1 MTRELEIYFDGAC
14 RGNPGP
20 AAIGVV
26 IYDEGQKIKEVA
38 KEIGEGTNNIAE
50 YSALLHAL
58 NEAKQLNGK
67 RIKFYTDSEL
77 LAKQVTGKYKVKNE
91 KIKLLFEQVA
101 KLSRDFEHIEIK
113 HVPRE
118 KNKEADFLATEILK
132 KKQAKVVAPL
142 FHHSGE
148 ESPSST
154 G

>member
-1 MTRELEIYFDGAC
+1 MELEIYIDGAC

-20 AAIGVV
+20 ASVGVV
-26 IYDEGQKIKEVA
+26 IYSAGQKIKEVA

-50 YSALLHAL
+50 YSALLEAL
-58 NEAKQLNGK
+58 NEAKQLSGK

-77 LAKQVTGKYKVKNE
+77 LAKQVTGQYKVKNE
-91 KIKLLFEQVA
+91 KIKLLFNQVA
-101 KLSRDFEHIEIK
+101 KLSREFEHIEIK

-118 KNKEADFLATEILK
+118 QNKEADFLASEILK